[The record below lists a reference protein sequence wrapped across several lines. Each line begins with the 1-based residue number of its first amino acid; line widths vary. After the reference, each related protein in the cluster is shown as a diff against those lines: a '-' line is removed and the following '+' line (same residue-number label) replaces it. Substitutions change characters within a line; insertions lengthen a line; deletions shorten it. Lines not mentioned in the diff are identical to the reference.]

1 MRKPELITRRL
12 SDVEPE
18 SFSWLWQGIIPM
30 GKLSLIMGH
39 PGQGKGLLTLDLA
52 ARVTT
57 GQPWPGGIET
67 RKPRSVV
74 LLTPEDD
81 PADTIRPRLDVAGAD
96 VSRVH
101 VVTAVKA
108 GADGKQA
115 RSFSLADD
123 VEQLK
128 ETVKR
133 LEDCGLIIIDP
144 ISAYF
149 GTDMDSHKDT
159 HVRCLMM
166 PLVEIAA
173 ETGVAIICVSH
184 MNKGQGP
191 AINRG
196 MGSMGFIAIS
206 RTAFMLGKSPDNNDV
221 RVLCPIKCNIAKDS
235 VSFAFRV
242 VEKMHPSLH
251 LTQPAIEWLEG
262 NLDMT
267 ADDFFALSEASDQP
281 SKLAEAEE
289 FLKER
294 LSEEPVLARTLTEE
308 AHSRGISE
316 RTLKRAQKALNI
328 QSEKQIGV
336 ENGSWMWS
344 LPVPKGAD
352 SSP

>member
-1 MRKPELITRRL
+1 MCKPELITLRL
-12 SDVEPE
+12 SEVEPE
-18 SFSWLWQGIIPM
+18 SISWLWPGIIPM

-52 ARVTT
+52 ARMTT
-57 GQPWPGGIET
+57 GQPWPGGTET
-67 RKPRSVV
+67 RPPGSVV
-74 LLTPEDD
+74 LLTPEDH

-108 GADGKQA
+108 GGDGKQEK
-115 RSFSLADD
+115 SFSLADD

-128 ETVKR
+128 EAIKE
-133 LEDCGLIIIDP
+133 LKDCGLIIIDP

-149 GTDMDSHKDT
+149 GTEMDSHKDT
-159 HVRCLMM
+159 HVRSLMM

-191 AINRG
+191 AINRV
-196 MGSMGFIAIS
+196 MGSIAFTAIA
-206 RTAFMLGKSPDNNDV
+206 RTAWMLVKSPDDNEV
-221 RVLCPIKCNIAKDS
+221 RVLCPVKCNIAKDS

-242 VEKMHPSLH
+242 VEKMHPSLN

-262 NLDMT
+262 KIDMT
-267 ADDFFALSEASDQP
+267 ADDFVALSEASDQP
-281 SKLAEAEE
+281 SKLTEAEE

-294 LSEEPVLARTLTEE
+294 LSTGPELASTVPQE
-308 AHSRGISE
+308 ARSRGISE
-316 RTLKRAQKALNI
+316 RTLKRARKSLNI
-328 QSEKQIGV
+328 QSEKQNGV

-344 LPVPKGAD
+344 LPKPKGAD
-352 SSP
+352 SGP